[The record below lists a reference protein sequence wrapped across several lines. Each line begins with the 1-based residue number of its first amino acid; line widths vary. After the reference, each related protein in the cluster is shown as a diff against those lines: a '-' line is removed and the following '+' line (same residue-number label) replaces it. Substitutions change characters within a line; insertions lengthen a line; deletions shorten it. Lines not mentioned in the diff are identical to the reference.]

1 MNPSAHHSEG
11 RARTIEVLALLLF
24 VSPFS
29 GDDESSRPHRTPVMG
44 GLVHRTSG
52 EGIEVALVFFH
63 ERSHVILLESLG
75 HTGQLV
81 LI

>member
-24 VSPFS
+24 VGPFS
-29 GDDESSRPHRTPVMG
+29 GDDESSRPPHSPVVG

-63 ERSHVILLESLG
+63 EARHVILLEGLG

-81 LI
+81 LV